1 MASGR
6 EMRAISSI
14 RELRY
19 GRQQQLQQQQQQQH
33 VSGIRLAPIE
43 SSDSS
48 GAGAKKKRLTKK
60 RHRQKSTFIPSKVDR
75 YSSDDEND
83 DFDVDKNLSNFEKED
98 FYADSNKLSTKVE
111 DDGFGSYESN
121 SSGRSFISQVN
132 IQQRIVTC
140 NL

>member
-1 MASGR
+1 
-6 EMRAISSI
+6 
-14 RELRY
+14 
-19 GRQQQLQQQQQQQH
+19 

-60 RHRQKSTFIPSKVDR
+60 RRRQKSTLIPSKVDR

-83 DFDVDKNLSNFEKED
+83 DFDVDRKLSKYEKED
-98 FYADSNKLSTKVE
+98 FCVDNSKLSTKVD

-121 SSGRSFISQVN
+121 SSGRSFISQVF
-132 IQQRIVTC
+132 IQ
-140 NL
+140 